1 MGADEF
7 QKAVLQGLE
16 SINHRMGGLEEGQK
30 RLETRMEG
38 VETRMESVE
47 TRQEGIEARLEG
59 IETRQDEIFQ
69 VVKAIEHSNQ
79 VGRSELDNHKVRI
92 SKLEGKFKKVAKAFN
107 EEAGI
112 DKASSL

>member
-30 RLETRMEG
+30 RLETRME
-38 VETRMESVE
+38 SV
-47 TRQEGIEARLEG
+47 
-59 IETRQDEIFQ
+59 ETRQDEIFQ